1 MMAIILQD
9 ELIAELEEILKP
21 LMLKN
26 KDGKLRHIKV
36 YPQYLPVAGNYNSNT
51 DITDSGGFDFH
62 DFDNEYESLFP
73 FIVVYLESGTVQSG
87 VMAHSISVGLAIGV
101 YDNDDNRQGYRD
113 ILLIISKILERFEKN
128 NILAKKFIAD
138 FPAEWSLQ
146 EPGDITCPCFYGSLV
161 LNFDTATYRR
171 ECIRA

>member
-1 MMAIILQD
+1 MMAITLQD

-36 YPQYLPVAGNYNSNT
+36 YPQYLPVAGNYNNNT
-51 DITDSGGFDFH
+51 DITDSGGFDFR

-101 YDNDDNRQGYRD
+101 
-113 ILLIISKILERFEKN
+113 
-128 NILAKKFIAD
+128 
-138 FPAEWSLQ
+138 
-146 EPGDITCPCFYGSLV
+146 
-161 LNFDTATYRR
+161 
-171 ECIRA
+171 